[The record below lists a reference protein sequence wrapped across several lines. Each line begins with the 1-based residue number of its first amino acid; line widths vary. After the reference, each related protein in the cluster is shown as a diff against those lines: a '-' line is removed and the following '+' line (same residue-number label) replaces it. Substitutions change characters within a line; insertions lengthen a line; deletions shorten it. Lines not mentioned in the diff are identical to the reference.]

1 MELASERMGVPIT
14 ELQKDLSDYEQ
25 LTINRDLLY
34 NSQSGNLTGYN
45 CAVCK
50 NKGMI
55 MTVIDGKEVMKQ
67 CECIKQR
74 MIIKKSADY
83 MKRYGIDFVNTTFD
97 QYETPEQ
104 WQQSAKMMTQKFAND
119 FDSLRKNWIY
129 VGGQNGAGK
138 THLCT
143 AICGILTKKQ
153 HVVHYENWK
162 ELCQRLESLRFES
175 EYNDV
180 LSQLQTVEV
189 LFIDDLL
196 KQKDKKKLPGDLNIA
211 FEILDARYRSGKA
224 TVISS
229 EWLIDDIFKMDA
241 GLAGRIKQ
249 SAYLV
254 QINYAENRD
263 WRART

>member
-1 MELASERMGVPIT
+1 MELAADRMGVPIT

-25 LTINRDLLY
+25 LTLNRELLY
-34 NSQSGNLTGYN
+34 NSQSGNLTGYD
-45 CAVCK
+45 CEICR

-55 MTVIDGKEVMKQ
+55 MTVIGGKEVMKQ
-67 CECIKQR
+67 CDCVKQR
-74 MIIKKSADY
+74 MIMKKSADY
-83 MKRYGIDFVNTTFD
+83 MERYGIDFPRTTFD

-119 FDSLRKNWIY
+119 FEELRKNWIY

-143 AICGILTKKQ
+143 AICGTLAQKK
-153 HVVHYENWK
+153 HVIHYENWK
-162 ELCQRLESLRFES
+162 ELCQRLESLRFDS
-175 EYNDV
+175 EYNEV
-180 LSQLQTVEV
+180 LSQMQTVEV

-211 FEILDARYRSGKA
+211 FEILDARYRAGKA

-229 EWLIDDIFKMDA
+229 EWLLDDVFKMDA

-263 WRART
+263 WRAKT